1 MVKRER
7 EIWKLGGAL
16 NFGGN
21 NISEHYGKD
30 DWVSD

>member
-1 MVKRER
+1 MVKCER
-7 EIWKLGGAL
+7 EIWKLGGVL

-21 NISEHYGKD
+21 NILEYYGKD